1 MDGSPKDTQDET
13 ENDALIESAE
23 LSETSEAPAAGECC
37 QHQKAGCEKTCQK
50 DCGQKAG
57 HYDADGRY
65 IPPQKCHKC
74 LSYVATVNVAGN
86 IFLVAIKA
94 YLGIVGGSKALFAD
108 AIHSLGDLLA
118 SFMMFIALKVAD
130 RPQGKDYPYGRGK
143 VEYIAALLI
152 AAFLVVLGVFIL
164 IDGIRDLVS
173 GRYVAPHFVTAW
185 GALISII
192 VNEIMARQGQCVD
205 VRFNKPSVA
214 AVALESRVD
223 TYSSAAVLVGII
235 GAKVSFPVIDSIFAV
250 IVAVIILKSAADMLV
265 ESVTKLMDVSM
276 DGEKI
281 ETIREV
287 VMGIPGVSGVEHV
300 RTRELGSK
308 AEVDV
313 IVFVDKTLKVAQFDE
328 LKKAVSQA
336 VRSKLEFDG
345 EISVR
350 LKPFLG
356 AES

>member
-1 MDGSPKDTQDET
+1 MDGPDVKQSEIPEVP
-13 ENDALIESAE
+13 EVNAAAAESAE
-23 LSETSEAPAAGECC
+23 
-37 QHQKAGCEKTCQK
+37 KAEPSCRTPGCKKTCAKGCKQA
-50 DCGQKAG
+50 CGQTEAQ
-57 HYDADGRY
+57 YDATGRY
-65 IPPQKCHKC
+65 IPPAKCHKC
-74 LSYVATVNVAGN
+74 LNYVATVNVSGN
-86 IFLVAIKA
+86 IFLVVIKA

-130 RPQGKDYPYGRGK
+130 QPKGEDYQYGRGK

-152 AAFLVVLGVFIL
+152 ASFLVVLGVFIL
-164 IDGIRDLVS
+164 IDGVRDLVS

-235 GAKVSFPVIDSIFAV
+235 GAKISFPIIDSIFAV
-250 IVAVIILKSAADMLV
+250 IVALIILKSAADMLV

-276 DGEKI
+276 DEEKI
-281 ETIREV
+281 GTIKDV
-287 VMGIPGVSGVEHV
+287 VMGISGVSGIEHV

-313 IVFVDKTLKVAQFDE
+313 TVFVDKTLRVAQFE
-328 LKKAVSQA
+328 AIKLAVSNA

-350 LKPFLG
+350 LKPYLG